1 MAKIVLAICTAILC
15 VSEASYAFQTTR
27 LAPSDSLTS
36 KNWTIEDGLPVNAVN
51 SITQDNDG
59 FIWFTTYDGLVR
71 FDGLNFKVYN
81 HANTEAM
88 PHNRTTHIYIQE
100 GVGMW
105 MVMEYVG
112 VILIQDG
119 KFYHFGPEQGM
130 ASSDITHL
138 FELSDYRM
146 FFTTH
151 EGPFIFQNGEM
162 KRFFIGENELQE
174 RVNHVFEDKNG
185 SIWMATH
192 DGFFQFKEG
201 EEPVKYDISD
211 VPDQNSIW
219 RIAQDRDGTI
229 LVGTRKGV
237 YFFDED
243 ELKPVPG
250 YEAVK
255 DLDVFR
261 IYIDENVKLFSTV
274 RGLFEDRN
282 GSLVKLTDNRVDTEE
297 AYLKFFKD
305 SSGQLWITGDQGT
318 LSIYKDG
325 KLVPFNAIRG
335 LENIYNNEVFEDK
348 EGNIWLSTN
357 QNGLFRIKK
366 TIVRTIGELE
376 GLSGDNILGLY
387 QDSKGVF
394 WVGTRGEG
402 LNKIDG
408 NKITYYTLFNSNSS
422 RSISSNIVHSIVED
436 TLGNIW
442 VGNYQKGIDI
452 ITPKGMKHIDLGRTP
467 DLNDIRALY
476 RDHNGD
482 IWAGTYGGL
491 IRVDQEGEAHE
502 LYDQEDGITG
512 TQIRYITQ
520 AEDNSYWIGTLD
532 GGISHY
538 KNGKF
543 QNYTNEQGLSSNNIR
558 SVYVD
563 ENEEGVVWVGTE
575 NNGLNRLRD
584 GEITYVNMEDGLP
597 DYNIHWITQDDRGW
611 LWMSSNKGV
620 IKIFKEELNA
630 YLDGEIDSFRLIH
643 FGRQDGMRNP
653 EGNGS
658 FQEAGIRTNNGRL
671 WFATQE
677 GVAIFETKDEVKAQ
691 VFPNVIISDVVAKG
705 ESFSTDS
712 IHFDSDI
719 DDFTIYFHAVTFTN
733 PEKTRFRYKMGELTE
748 DWVEIGYDR
757 EIHFSDVSPGDYTFQ
772 VQATNSEGEW
782 GEEAGILLITVTP
795 KYYQRFWFYFLIL
808 IGLVGLFTLVSKF
821 RFQRLVRKQEKLE
834 QVINEQT
841 RQLRAEKTAIE
852 EQKKVIE
859 KQAQHLEEVNK
870 TKDKFFSIIAHDLKN
885 PFQAMLGYSEF
896 LESDLQKMDKKE
908 LTESIGIIRKS
919 SKSLYNLTE
928 NLLHWANLQTG
939 KIKPHI
945 ERCSVAEIIEKNKA
959 LFLQS
964 AKQKNIQLNF
974 EADKEIDLMADRN
987 MIDTVIRNLVSNAIK
1002 FTNQD
1007 GQVILKAGCKETYC
1021 TIEISDNGIGM
1032 NEELLSGVL
1041 NLDSKS
1047 RRDGTERETGTG
1059 LGLIL
1064 CKEMV
1069 EMNSG
1074 KLEIESEEGKG
1085 TTFRV
1090 ILPCATGY

>member
-1 MAKIVLAICTAILC
+1 MTKFVLAICAALLC
-15 VSEASYAFQTTR
+15 VSEASFAFQTAR
-27 LAPSDSLTS
+27 LTPSDSLTS

-51 SITQDNDG
+51 SITQDKNG

-71 FDGLNFKVYN
+71 FDGLNFRVYN
-81 HANTEAM
+81 HANTEVM
-88 PHNRTTHIYIQE
+88 PHNRTTHIHIQE

-105 MVMEYVG
+105 VVMEYVG

-130 ASSDITHL
+130 VSSDITHL

-151 EGPFIFQNGEM
+151 DGPFIFENGEI
-162 KRFFIGENELQE
+162 KRFFTGENELQE
-174 RVNHVFEDKNG
+174 RANHMLEEEDG

-192 DGFFQFKEG
+192 DGMFYFRDG
-201 EEPVKYDISD
+201 EEPVKYDVSD
-211 VPDQNSIW
+211 VPAENAFW
-219 RIAQDRDGTI
+219 RIGKDQDGTI
-229 LVGTRKGV
+229 LAGTRNGV
-237 YFFDED
+237 YFFDGSRF
-243 ELKPVPG
+243 KPVPG

-255 DLDVFR
+255 GLDVFR
-261 IYIDENVKLFSTV
+261 MYLDEDLKLFSTV
-274 RGLFEDRN
+274 RGIFQDRN
-282 GSLVKLTDNRVDTEE
+282 GKLVKLPDNRTDPEE
-297 AYLKFFKD
+297 AYLKFYKD
-305 SSGQLWITGDQGT
+305 SGGQLWLTGDQGT
-318 LSIYKDG
+318 LSIYKSG
-325 KLVPFNAIRG
+325 RIVPFDAIRG
-335 LENIYNNEVFEDK
+335 LKDIYYNEVFEDK

-357 QNGLFRIKK
+357 QNGLFRIKN

-387 QDSKGVF
+387 QDSEGIF
-394 WVGTRGEG
+394 WVGTRGNG

-408 NKITYYTLFNSNSS
+408 NRITYYTLFNPNSS
-422 RSISSNIVHSIVED
+422 RSVASNIIHSITED

-442 VGNYQKGIDI
+442 VGNYQQGIDI
-452 ITPKGMKHIDLGRTP
+452 ITPNGMKHIDLGRNP
-467 DLNDIRALY
+467 DVNDIRALY
-476 RDHNGD
+476 RDHEGT

-491 IRVDQEGEAHE
+491 VQVDQKGDDHKFF
-502 LYDQEDGITG
+502 DKEDGITG
-512 TQIRYITQ
+512 MQIRYITQ
-520 AEDNSYWIGTLD
+520 EDDNSYWIGTLD

-538 KNGKF
+538 KEGEF
-543 QNYTNEQGLSSNNIR
+543 INYTHEKGLSSDNIR

-563 ENEEGVVWVGTE
+563 EYEEGVVWVGTE
-575 NNGLNRLRD
+575 NNGLNRIKN
-584 GEITYVNMEDGLP
+584 GSVHFVNMDDGLP
-597 DYNIHWITQDDRGW
+597 DYNIHWITQDDNGW

-620 IKIFKEELNA
+620 IKIFKKELNA
-630 YLDGEIDSFRLIH
+630 YLDGEVESFRLIH

-658 FQEAGIRTNNGRL
+658 FQEAGIRTDNGKL
-671 WFATQE
+671 WFSTQE
-677 GVAIFETKDEVKAQ
+677 GVAIFETTDEVKAQ
-691 VFPNVIISDVVAKG
+691 VFPKVIISEVVAKG
-705 ESFSTDS
+705 ENFPTDS
-712 IHFDSDI
+712 IRFDSDI

-733 PEKTRFRYKMGELTE
+733 PEKTRFRYKMGELTT

-757 EIHFSDVSPGDYTFQ
+757 EVHFSDVSPGDYTFQ

-782 GEEAGILLITVTP
+782 GEGAGVLLVTITP
-795 KYYQRFWFYFLIL
+795 KYYQRVWFYIVLL
-808 IGLVGLFTLVSKF
+808 VGLVGLFTVISKF
-821 RFQRLVRKQEKLE
+821 RFQRLIRKQEKLE
-834 QVINEQT
+834 EVINEQT

-896 LESDLQKMDKKE
+896 LETDLQKMDKKE
-908 LTESIGIIRKS
+908 LTESVGIIRRS

-939 KIKPHI
+939 KIKPYI
-945 ERCSVAEIIEKNKA
+945 ERCSVSEIIEKNKS

-964 AKQKNIQLNF
+964 AKQKNIRLNF
-974 EADKEIDLMADRN
+974 EAEKEIDLMADRN

-1007 GQVILKAGCKETYC
+1007 GEVMLKAGCKETYC

-1032 NEELLSGVL
+1032 NEELLAGVL
-1041 NLDSKS
+1041 DLDSKS
-1047 RRDGTERETGTG
+1047 RRDGTDQETGTG

-1090 ILPCATGY
+1090 ILPCATDY

>member
-1 MAKIVLAICTAILC
+1 MAKIVLAICTAILF
-15 VSEASYAFQTTR
+15 VSEASYAFQTIR

-88 PHNRTTHIYIQE
+88 PHNRTTHIHIQQ

-105 MVMEYVG
+105 MAMEYVG
-112 VILIQDG
+112 MILIQDG

-130 ASSDITHL
+130 VNSDITHL

-151 EGPFIFQNGEM
+151 DGPFIFQNGEI
-162 KRFFIGENELQE
+162 KRFFRGENELQE
-174 RVNHVFEDKNG
+174 RANHILEEEDG

-192 DGFFQFKEG
+192 DGMFYFREG

-211 VPDQNSIW
+211 IPEQNSFW
-219 RIAQDRDGTI
+219 RLARDRDGTI
-229 LVGTRKGV
+229 IAGTRKGV
-237 YFFDED
+237 YYFDGSQF
-243 ELKPVPG
+243 KPVAKYKEING
-250 YEAVK
+250 
-255 DLDVFR
+255 LDVYR
-261 IYIDENVKLFSTV
+261 IYIDEEKRLFSTV
-274 RGLFEDRN
+274 RGLFEERN
-282 GSLVKLTDNRVDTEE
+282 GSLVKLEDNRDDSEE
-297 AYLKFFKD
+297 AYYKFFRD
-305 SSGQLWITGDQGT
+305 SNGQLWVIGDQGT

-325 KLVPFNAIRG
+325 RLVAFDAIRG
-335 LENIYNNEVFEDK
+335 LKDIYYNEVYEDK

-357 QNGLFRIKK
+357 KNGLFRIKK
-366 TIVRTIGELE
+366 TIVRTIGKLE

-387 QDSKGVF
+387 QDSEGIF
-394 WVGTRGEG
+394 WAGTRGDG

-436 TLGNIW
+436 TLGDIW
-442 VGNYQKGIDI
+442 IGNYQKGIDI
-452 ITPKGMKHIDLGRTP
+452 ITPEKVKHIDFGKTP

-476 RDHNGD
+476 RDHEGN

-491 IRVDQEGEAHE
+491 VKVDQHGEDHKIF
-502 LYDQEDGITG
+502 DRSDGLTG
-512 TQIRYITQ
+512 MQIRYITQ

-532 GGISHY
+532 GGVSHY
-538 KNGKF
+538 KDGKF
-543 QNYTNEQGLSSNNIR
+543 QNYTHDQGLSSNNIR

-563 ENEEGVVWVGTE
+563 EFEEGVVWVGTE
-575 NNGLNRLRD
+575 NNGLNRIKN
-584 GEITYVNMEDGLP
+584 GKITFVNMEDGLP
-597 DYNIHWITQDDRGW
+597 DYNIHWITQDENGW

-620 IKIFKEELNA
+620 IKILKSELNA
-630 YLDGEIDSFRLIH
+630 YLNGKLDSFRLIH

-658 FQEAGIRTNNGRL
+658 FQEAGIRTNNNKL
-671 WFATQE
+671 WFSTQE
-677 GVAIFETKDEVKAQ
+677 GVAIFETTDEVKAQ
-691 VFPNVIISDVVAKG
+691 VFPKVIISDVVAKG

-712 IHFDSDI
+712 IRFDSDI

-733 PEKTRFRYKMGELTE
+733 PEKTRFRYKMGDLTQ
-748 DWVEIGYDR
+748 DWVEIGYER
-757 EIHFSDVSPGDYTFQ
+757 EVHFSDTPPGDYTFL

-782 GEEAGILLITVTP
+782 GDGAGKLLVTVTP
-795 KYYQRFWFYFLIL
+795 KYYQRVWFYLL
-808 IGLVGLFTLVSKF
+808 LVVGLVGLFTMISKL
-821 RFQRLVRKQEKLE
+821 RFQRLIKKQEKLE
-834 QVINEQT
+834 DVINEQT
-841 RQLRAEKTAIE
+841 RQLRAEKSAIE

-945 ERCSVAEIIEKNKA
+945 ERCSVAEIIEKNKS

-974 EADKEIDLMADRN
+974 EAEKEIDLMADRN

-1007 GQVILKAGCKETYC
+1007 GKVMLKAGCKETYC

-1032 NEELLSGVL
+1032 NDELLSGVL
-1041 NLDSKS
+1041 SLDSKS
-1047 RRDGTERETGTG
+1047 RRDGTGNETGTG

-1074 KLEIESEEGKG
+1074 KLEIESVEGKG

-1090 ILPCATGY
+1090 ILPCANDY